1 MVVYSYYPFDPR
13 VRKEVRALVARGCEV
28 DVICLRDKGEKKYEE
43 ADGATVH
50 RLSLEMV
57 KGGYLRYLFQYA
69 ISIMMAF
76 RLLTRLY
83 FKKRFDVVHV
93 HSLPD
98 FLVFV
103 AIIPKLFGAKIVLDL
118 HEAMPEILA
127 SRFNL
132 DMRSGLVKLA
142 TFLEKMSCDFSDRVI
157 TVNETIKELLEKRVS
172 HPKGFTVIMNS
183 PDRSISEPRDVSIPG
198 IDHTDK
204 FLIVYVGGINRERNL
219 EVLTRAAA
227 ILKKEIPVHLAIF
240 GYGREEYR
248 NELKALVK
256 QLGLE
261 KNVHFGDWIPHEYVL
276 SYMNLSRVGIVSYI
290 NSPLT
295 HVAVPNKVFEFASL
309 GKPLVIARLG
319 ALERLFE
326 GAALFYEPE
335 NPQDLSRVIMTLQ
348 KDEKLTKE
356 LSSKGLAVY
365 ESCRWDVMKE
375 RLYSLYD
382 EVAGEDRGNIQPISE
397 SIQDRR

>member
-13 VRKEVRALVARGCEV
+13 VRKEVRALVARGYDV
-28 DVICLRDKGEKKYEE
+28 DVICFRDKGEAKSEKI
-43 ADGATVH
+43 DGAHIH
-50 RLSLEMV
+50 RLSMETV
-57 KGGYLRYLFQYA
+57 KGGYLRYLFQYTV
-69 ISIMMAF
+69 SIMMAF

-98 FLVFV
+98 FFVF
-103 AIIPKLFGAKIVLDL
+103 AAAFPKLFGAKIVLDL
-118 HEAMPEILA
+118 HEAMPEILS

-132 DMRSGLVKLA
+132 DMRSSLVKLA
-142 TFLEKMSCDFSDRVI
+142 EFLEKMSCDFSDRVI

-172 HPKGFTVIMNS
+172 HPNGFIVIMNS
-183 PDRSISEPRDVSIPG
+183 PDRHVSEQKEASIPG
-198 IDHTDK
+198 IDHKEK

-219 EVLTRAAA
+219 EVLIRAVA
-227 ILKKEIPVHLAIF
+227 ILKNEIPVHLAIF
-240 GYGREEYR
+240 GYGKEEYK
-248 NELKALVK
+248 EQLKSLTR

-276 SYMNLSRVGIVSYI
+276 SYMNLSRIGIVSYI
-290 NSPLT
+290 SSPLT

-309 GKPLVIARLG
+309 GKPLIIARLR

-326 GAALFYEPE
+326 GAAIFYEPE
-335 NPQDLSRVIMTLQ
+335 NPEDLSKAILTLA
-348 KDEKLTKE
+348 KDDKLTVE
-356 LSSKGLAVY
+356 LAGKGLAVY
-365 ESCRWDVMKE
+365 ENCKWDVMKE

-382 EVAGEDRGNIQPISE
+382 GIIGEEPMVKRSVATTDE
-397 SIQDRR
+397 RR

>member
-13 VRKEVRALVARGCEV
+13 VRKEVRALVARGYEV
-28 DVICLRDKGEKKYEE
+28 DIICLRDRDEKKSEMV
-43 ADGATVH
+43 DGAKVC

-57 KGGYLRYLFQYA
+57 KGGYLRYLFQYT

-83 FKKRFDVVHV
+83 FKKRYDVIHI

-127 SRFNL
+127 ARFNL
-132 DMRSGLVKLA
+132 ETRSGLVRLA
-142 TFLEKMSCDFSDRVI
+142 AFLEKLSCDFSDRVI
-157 TVNETIKELLEKRVS
+157 TVNDTIRELLERRVS

-183 PDRSISEPRDVSIPG
+183 PDKSISEHKDVSIPG
-198 IDHTDK
+198 VEHTDK
-204 FLIVYVGGINRERNL
+204 FLMVYVGGINRERNL
-219 EVLTRAAA
+219 EVLIRATA
-227 ILKKEIPVHLAIF
+227 ILKKEIPIHLAIF
-240 GYGREEYR
+240 GYGKEDYKEQ
-248 NELKALVK
+248 LKGLATE
-256 QLGLE
+256 LGLT

-276 SYMNLSRVGIVSYI
+276 SYMNLSQVGVVSYI

-295 HVAVPNKVFEFASL
+295 HVAVPNKVLEFASL

-319 ALERLFE
+319 ALKKLFE

-335 NPQDLSRVIMTLQ
+335 NPQDLSRAIMTIK
-348 KDEKLTKE
+348 KDDRLAKE
-356 LSSKGLAVY
+356 LSSKGLEVY
-365 ESCRWDVMKE
+365 EGCKWDVMKE
-375 RLYSLYD
+375 RLYNLYD
-382 EVAGEDRGNIQPISE
+382 ELILNDGMKRQQTSQMTHE
-397 SIQDRR
+397 RR